1 MWLYLAHEGW
11 TPLSRG
17 INCVYSHHIE
27 AYVLRQRLGR
37 WIKCVSGVFFRPK
50 LNCVSAETD
59 KPTGRNGDRFPPK
72 EVCEE
77 ASHRCIVVRSH
88 RGLVLFCVIGN
99 RPDCAAIVAQSE
111 CVSEV
116 CGEFLGVGFV
126 NLECA

>member
-1 MWLYLAHEGW
+1 M
-11 TPLSRG
+11 R
-17 INCVYSHHIE
+17 
-27 AYVLRQRLGR
+27 
-37 WIKCVSGVFFRPK
+37 FRC
-50 LNCVSAETD
+50 LLSAEIELRF
-59 KPTGRNGDRFPPK
+59 GRNGDRFPPK

-99 RPDCAAIVAQSE
+99 RLDCAAIVAQSE
-111 CVSEV
+111 CASEV